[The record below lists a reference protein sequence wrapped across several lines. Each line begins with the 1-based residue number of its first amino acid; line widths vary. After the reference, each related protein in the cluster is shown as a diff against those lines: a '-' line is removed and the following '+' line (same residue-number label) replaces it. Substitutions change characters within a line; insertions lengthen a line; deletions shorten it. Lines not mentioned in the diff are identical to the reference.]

1 MPVPRAGDVI
11 DFAKVLNPEQCAAA
25 TAPDGPL
32 LVLAAAGTGKTRTLV
47 HRVAYLVE
55 QGVPAERIL
64 LLTFTNRAAREMLER
79 AEKLVPSVG
88 GIWSGTF
95 HHVCARFL
103 RRYGSFL
110 GYRPGFAILD
120 EDDQKKLMNECIKAL
135 VKTPKDFVK
144 KELLLKMLSDA
155 KNRERPFE
163 AVVKSY
169 QTKTALDVEEVIRVG
184 YAYEDR
190 KQELGAMDFDDL
202 LVNGLRLL
210 EENEGLRAHLQ
221 EHFLHVLVDEY
232 QDTNTLQARFTDLLA
247 EKSRNLMVVGDD
259 FQCIYTWR
267 GAQYENIM
275 EFPDRW
281 PGCRIVKLERNYRSL
296 APILDVANVVMKDVP
311 HSFEKT
317 LRPYRTG
324 GAVKPR
330 LYRMYDG
337 YAQAE
342 SILKLVRGLREQGVA
357 YKDIAI
363 LYRSHYTS
371 IDIQLTLTRNHVPFR
386 ITSGIGVFEQLHV
399 KDVLAFLRLCLD
411 PTAELSFMRLMT
423 LLPGV
428 GEASA
433 RKWWRNLGGSFDG
446 TNSMDRMNLDSMMSA
461 KGRVGWEGV
470 SKAFAGAREHLKN
483 GEGNKL
489 VQDFVHFF
497 YGDHLRRQFDEEE
510 AEQRLEDLNEITAQ
524 IALNAGGLEGFLN
537 EVALMTNLDANAR
550 ANLPADHLQLSTIHQ
565 AKGMEWPVVILP
577 WLVDTV
583 FPSARAVEDGNLDEE
598 RRLFYVAVTRAKDRL
613 YLSVPRTK
621 KTADGGLYPVE
632 PSIFVKEIPKDLV
645 EEQDIYSYSPEAVQR
660 PRSRFDD
667 DDYGGGSSRWG
678 GGYGGGSSRWGGGRG
693 GGKSGWKTTWRR

>member
-169 QTKTALDVEEVIRVG
+169 QTKTALDVEEVIKVG
-184 YAYEDR
+184 RAYEDR
-190 KQELGAMDFDDL
+190 KKELGAMDFDDL

-247 EKSRNLMVVGDD
+247 AKSRNLMVVGDD

-267 GAQYENIM
+267 GAQFDNIM
-275 EFPDRW
+275 EFPNRW
-281 PGCRIVKLERNYRSL
+281 EGCRILKLERNYRSL
-296 APILDVANVVMKDVP
+296 APILDVANVVMKDVA
-311 HSFEKT
+311 HQFEKT
-317 LRPYRTG
+317 LRPFRTAQG
-324 GAVKPR
+324 LEPQ
-330 LYRMYDG
+330 LYRMWDG
-337 YAQAE
+337 HAQAE
-342 SILKLVRGLREQGVA
+342 LILKLVQHLRGQGFS

-363 LYRSHYTS
+363 LYRSHFTS
-371 IDIQLTLTRNHVPFR
+371 IDIQLALTRARIPFR
-386 ITSGIGVFEQLHV
+386 ITSGVGVFEQLHV
-399 KDVLAFLRLCLD
+399 KDVLSFLRLMLNPVD
-411 PTAELSFMRLMT
+411 EMSFARLIG

-428 GEASA
+428 GEMSL
-433 RKWWRNLGGSFDG
+433 RKYWLKIGRSFDPG
-446 TNSMDRMNLDSMMSA
+446 SGMDRMSLGEMLPPKA
-461 KGRVGWEGV
+461 QVGWEGMV
-470 SKAFAGAREHLKN
+470 KAFEAAKAHLD
-483 GEGNKL
+483 EGDEGMP
-489 VQDFVHFF
+489 VEDFVHYF
-497 YGDHLRRQFDEEE
+497 YGDNLRKRFDEED
-510 AEQRLEDLNEITAQ
+510 ASSRLEDLAELQSQ
-524 IALNAGGLEGFLN
+524 IASFQTGLRGFLE
-537 EVALMTNLDANAR
+537 EVALMTNLDAQNR
-550 ANLPADHLQLSTIHQ
+550 ATLPQDHMQLSTIHQ

-577 WLVDTV
+577 WLVDTI
-583 FPSARAVEDGNLDEE
+583 FPSSRSVEDGNIDEE

-613 YLSVPRTK
+613 YLCVPRSK
-621 KTADGGLYPVE
+621 KTSDGGMYPVE
-632 PSIFVKEIPKDLV
+632 PSQFVREIPPELYNEHEV
-645 EEQDIYSYSPEAVQR
+645 RSVSPAYER
-660 PRSRFDD
+660 PNPRGD
-667 DDYGGGSSRWG
+667 RWG
-678 GGYGGGSSRWGGGRG
+678 GWGGQSRGR
-693 GGKSGWKTTWRR
+693 SESNWKTTWRR